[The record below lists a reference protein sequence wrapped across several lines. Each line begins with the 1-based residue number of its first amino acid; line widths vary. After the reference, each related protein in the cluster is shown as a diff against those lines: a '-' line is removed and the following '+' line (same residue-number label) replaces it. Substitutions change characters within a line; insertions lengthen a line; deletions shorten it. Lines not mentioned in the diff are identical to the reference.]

1 MTRKTKTFGR
11 PGPRTQNSRSATLET
26 RRLRVRVLIYCEGKK
41 TEPLYFRQF
50 RIQPTVRE
58 LVIRGEGT
66 NTLKLVEE
74 AILLDTKEGPFD
86 EIWCVFDRDSFPPAN
101 FDNAIRKI
109 EGMDRF
115 FAAYSNQAFELWF
128 LLHFEFFDSALHREQ
143 YREKLSRHLQRR
155 YEKNDQTVYTMIQTK
170 GSETQAIS
178 RAERLLNSHPQETS
192 FAERCP
198 ITTVHWL
205 VQKLRR
211 WEAAS
216 FPVPNS

>member
-11 PGPRTQNSRSATLET
+11 PGSRSQNSRSETLET

-74 AILLDTKEGPFD
+74 ATLLDAMEGPFD
-86 EIWCVFDRDSFPPAN
+86 EVWCVFDRDSFPSAN

-109 EGMDRF
+109 ESMNRF
-115 FAAYSNQAFELWF
+115 FAAYSNRPLSKVSYTIVCFMLTSRLF
-128 LLHFEFFDSALHREQ
+128 AL
-143 YREKLSRHLQRR
+143 
-155 YEKNDQTVYTMIQTK
+155 I
-170 GSETQAIS
+170 
-178 RAERLLNSHPQETS
+178 TS
-192 FAERCP
+192 NA
-198 ITTVHWL
+198 
-205 VQKLRR
+205 
-211 WEAAS
+211 
-216 FPVPNS
+216 